1 MMDRQT
7 FRKTVSEYILDAVPK
22 SLIYNLD
29 YFAIRMKKGEYWIDL
44 SLENFYRGYC
54 RQRAPVRP
62 RYIAKVLAPFIKD
75 LRRER
80 GISHLDVKENLHRLY
95 PLLVGPQDAKGIVTD
110 PLIGELSMAYV
121 LDEGMR
127 IFFLDQQTVKQLGFS
142 MEKIYRIAL
151 RNFFRDLVKPLQVF
165 DESRKI
171 YGFNY
176 GDTYDSSRLLALLL
190 TPAKQGLSPK
200 QRVLTMVP
208 NRDVVMLF
216 SPADQAVLR
225 QAFMIGHSSFINNP
239 YPISGSVYELH
250 NGIIK
255 EYQGLIN
262 HN

>member
-1 MMDRQT
+1 
-7 FRKTVSEYILDAVPK
+7 
-22 SLIYNLD
+22 
-29 YFAIRMKKGEYWIDL
+29 
-44 SLENFYRGYC
+44 
-54 RQRAPVRP
+54 
-62 RYIAKVLAPFIKD
+62 
-75 LRRER
+75 
-80 GISHLDVKENLHRLY
+80 
-95 PLLVGPQDAKGIVTD
+95 
-110 PLIGELSMAYV
+110 MAYV

-165 DESRKI
+165 DTRKTGI
-171 YGFNY
+171 
-176 GDTYDSSRLLALLL
+176 
-190 TPAKQGLSPK
+190 
-200 QRVLTMVP
+200 VP
-208 NRDVVMLF
+208 QATGPDHGANRDVVMLF